1 MNAKTATA
9 IIERRKKER
18 EQIAIA
24 LRNVSRQI
32 QTYRLDNEDGD
43 EDTLDG
49 IAEIACGI
57 SEAVFENDLS
67 NFLGFVRCLTDE
79 LGTLHQSKPTPRE
92 CV

>member
-1 MNAKTATA
+1 MNSESAKT

-18 EQIAIA
+18 KRIAD
-24 LRNVSRQI
+24 LLQNVSREI
-32 QTYRLDNEDGD
+32 ANFRLDNEEGCDD
-43 EDTLDG
+43 DLDG